1 MESQDVQALRSD
13 ALTPV
18 EIEAKAEALGVA
30 KANMGF
36 RQAFVL
42 SILAGLFIGLG
53 GMFMLLTKSEASFPY
68 VVAQLL
74 GGVGFCLGLFIVITT
89 GAELFTGNCLMIC
102 GKLSNRFT
110 WGRMLKSWLIVYLG
124 NLVGSLILV
133 AVLFF
138 AQYWAVNG
146 EAVGNAMITVA
157 SSKINQGWDIL
168 LFKGILCNLLVSLA
182 VWIAYAGR
190 TIADKFFAIILPITA
205 FVACGFEH
213 CVANMFF
220 LPMAL
225 ALNASG
231 FAYAGTASLDV
242 LTVGGVLFNLSAV
255 TLGNI
260 VGGAV
265 FVGVSYWLA
274 YHKKETPS
282 TQ

>member
-1 MESQDVQALRSD
+1 MEPQDVQALRSD
-13 ALTPV
+13 ALTPAEV
-18 EIEAKAEALGVA
+18 EAKAEALGVA

-36 RQAFVL
+36 RQAFML

-53 GMFMLLTKSEASFPY
+53 GMYMLFIRSEATFPF

-74 GGVGFCLGLFIVITT
+74 GGIGFCLGLFLVVTA

-102 GKLSNRFT
+102 GRLSQRFS
-110 WGRMLKSWLIVYLG
+110 WGRMLKSWLVVYAG
-124 NLVGSLILV
+124 NLVGSLVLV

-146 EAVGNAMITVA
+146 EAVGNTMITVA
-157 SSKINQGWDIL
+157 SSKINQGWDVL
-168 LFKGILCNLLVSLA
+168 LFKGIICNLLVCLA
-182 VWIAYAGR
+182 VWMAYAGR
-190 TIADKFFAIILPITA
+190 TVADKFFAVILPISA

-225 ALNASG
+225 VLNASG
-231 FAYAGTASLDV
+231 FAYTGTASLDV
-242 LTVGGVLFNLSAV
+242 LTIGGALFNLSAV

-260 VGGAV
+260 IGGVV
-265 FVGVSYWLA
+265 FVGISYWVA
-274 YHKKETPS
+274 YHKKETPGAK
-282 TQ
+282 